1 MHPCPYDARM
11 ADPASGTGDDSD
23 DEFLIDGLAAH
34 VGMTVRNVRAYA
46 GRGILPPPR
55 LEGRTGYYGR
65 EHVQRLQLV
74 RELLDRGFTL
84 QAIESSIRD
93 ARPAVAGHTLDLLRI
108 LDEPHDVEPEIMTR
122 DGLAALAGV
131 DRDAQLID
139 DLATLGLVR
148 WLDDD
153 NVELLQPQIVRIGAT
168 VVNLGLDPGT
178 VINLYPLMRTHLRA
192 IADAFVASVSA
203 EIIDPFLEAGLP
215 ESDWDHILAMTE
227 SMLPIASQV
236 TVAILREQLG
246 AAIDEELSVKLER
259 LRAATDRS

>member
-1 MHPCPYDARM
+1 MP
-11 ADPASGTGDDSD
+11 DPASGSHTGDDEFTV
-23 DEFLIDGLAAH
+23 DELAAH

-84 QAIESSIRD
+84 QAIEASVRD
-93 ARPAVAGHTLDLLRI
+93 ARPQVSGHTLDLLRI
-108 LDEPHDVEPEIMTR
+108 LDEPHDVEAEIMTR

-131 DRDAQLID
+131 DRDNHLID
-139 DLATLGLVR
+139 DLADLGLAR
-148 WLDDD
+148 WIDEE

-178 VINLYPLMRTHLRA
+178 VITMYPLMRERLRS

-215 ESDWDHILAMTE
+215 ESDWDRILAVAE
-227 SMLPIASQV
+227 SLLPIAGQV

-246 AAIDEELSVKLER
+246 QAIDDELSVKLKG
-259 LRAATDRS
+259 LRSSSD

>member
-1 MHPCPYDARM
+1 M
-11 ADPASGTGDDSD
+11 ADAASGTGADASPAPHGDFELTI
-23 DEFLIDGLAAH
+23 DELAGH

-84 QAIESSIRD
+84 QAIESSVRE

-122 DGLAALAGV
+122 AGLAALAGV
-131 DRDAQLID
+131 DRDNRLID
-139 DLATLGLVR
+139 DLAALGLVR
-148 WLDDD
+148 WIDDQ

-168 VVNLGLDPGT
+168 VVNLGLDPST
-178 VINLYPLMRTHLRA
+178 VINLYPLMRAQLRTV
-192 IADAFVASVSA
+192 ADAFVRSVSA

-215 ESDWDHILAMTE
+215 ESDWDHILAVTE
-227 SMLPIASQV
+227 GLLPIASQV

-246 AAIDEELSVKLER
+246 AAIDDELSVKLEALR
-259 LRAATDRS
+259 LASTPRED

>member
-1 MHPCPYDARM
+1 MPE
-11 ADPASGTGDDSD
+11 PASGSHTGDGEFTV
-23 DEFLIDGLAAH
+23 DELAAH

-84 QAIESSIRD
+84 QAIEASVRD
-93 ARPAVAGHTLDLLRI
+93 ARPQVSGHTLDLLRI

-131 DRDAQLID
+131 DRDNRLID
-139 DLATLGLVR
+139 DLADLGLAR
-148 WLDDD
+148 WIDDE

-178 VINLYPLMRTHLRA
+178 VITMYPLMRERLRS

-203 EIIDPFLEAGLP
+203 EIIDPFLAAGLP
-215 ESDWDHILAMTE
+215 ESDWDRILAVAE
-227 SMLPIASQV
+227 SLLPIAGQV

-246 AAIDEELSVKLER
+246 QAIDDELSVKLEG
-259 LRAATDRS
+259 LRSSTD